1 MIGTG
6 ISEKE
11 LQNLETAL
19 ARYGAVVSFEQLSES
34 FREERPYLRKR
45 ISQFA
50 RKGWLFRIKKG
61 VYVIS
66 DLHSR
71 GSLSISQY
79 AVVNLLVEP
88 AYVSFESALQYHG
101 FYDQLLSKV
110 TSVATKQFQ
119 DKDID
124 GYTFSYIKTIPA
136 YFYGWENHP
145 MDGQTVK
152 IASREKALIDLIQYH
167 RSRYSV
173 DLVLEKLNNFTHEFD
188 LDRLIEFSLQSTIAT
203 QRILG
208 FVLDC
213 LSLDSEK
220 LTQALRKHRGTSKIT
235 DSDEN
240 IFNSKWRLYYDRY
253 FERYV

>member
-1 MIGTG
+1 MVQAFQKKNYRIW
-6 ISEKE
+6 
-11 LQNLETAL
+11 ETAL
-19 ARYGAVVSFEQLSES
+19 ARYGAVVSFEQLSEV

-61 VYVIS
+61 VYIIS

-79 AVVNLLVEP
+79 VVVNLLVEP
-88 AYVSFESALQYHG
+88 AYVSFEPALQYHG
-101 FYDQLLSKV
+101 LYDQLLGRV

-124 GYTFSYIKTIPA
+124 GYTFSFIKTIPA
-136 YFYGWENHP
+136 YFYGWETYP
-145 MDGQTVK
+145 MDSQSVK

-173 DLVLEKLNNFTHEFD
+173 DLVIEKLSNFTHEFD
-188 LDRLIEFSLQSTIAT
+188 LDKLIEFSLQSTIAT

-213 LSLDSEK
+213 LKLDSEK
-220 LTQALRKHRGTSKIT
+220 LTQALRKHHGTSKIT
-235 DSDEN
+235 DSDDN
-240 IFNSKWRLYYDRY
+240 VFNSKWRLYYDRY

>member
-19 ARYGAVVSFEQLSES
+19 ARFGAVVSFEQLSEA
-34 FREERPYLRKR
+34 FQEERTYLRKR

-101 FYDQLLSKV
+101 LYDQLLSRV

-119 DKDID
+119 DRNID
-124 GYTFSYIKTIPA
+124 GYTFSFVKTLPI
-136 YFYGWENHP
+136 YFYGWESHSV
-145 MDGQTVK
+145 DGQTVK
-152 IASREKALIDLIQYH
+152 IAFKEKALVDLIQYH

-173 DLVLEKLNNFTHEFD
+173 DLIFEKLNDFTHEFD
-188 LDRLIEFSLQSTIAT
+188 LDKLIEFSLQSTIAT

-208 FVLDC
+208 FVLDR
-213 LSLDSEK
+213 LGVDTEK
-220 LTQALRKHRGTSKIT
+220 LTEVLKNHHGTSRIT
-235 DSDEN
+235 SSDDN
-240 IFNSKWRLYYDRY
+240 IFDSKWRLYYDRY